1 MKQRLS
7 TLPPRRDN
15 GAVRRFDRSSP
26 MPQAAAVQ
34 PPPGRSRADSAGRPH
49 EALLREAEAQRA
61 LAELFPHLQPEAL
74 RAIQALFP
82 LAQRGA
88 AASPESAAH

>member
-1 MKQRLS
+1 MPHS
-7 TLPPRRDN
+7 TAIPP
-15 GAVRRFDRSSP
+15 A
-26 MPQAAAVQ
+26 
-34 PPPGRSRADSAGRPH
+34 GRSRARANGRLAAD

-82 LAQRGA
+82 LARRSDTVARELVSQ
-88 AASPESAAH
+88 